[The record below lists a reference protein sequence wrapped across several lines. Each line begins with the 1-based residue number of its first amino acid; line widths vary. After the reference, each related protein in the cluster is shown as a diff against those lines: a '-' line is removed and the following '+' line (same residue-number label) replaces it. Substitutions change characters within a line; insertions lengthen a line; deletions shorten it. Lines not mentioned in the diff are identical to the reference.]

1 MVRRIGFS
9 IVLASWLT
17 ALASE
22 AFSRETVLLV
32 APPFS
37 PVSHELR
44 QFLAELG
51 GDRYDFVLV
60 HQEEVFSLRK
70 QPDALKGTRVITLG
84 VEALQAAAQKLEGTP
99 VLAMFIRQDQ
109 FSEQS
114 QALNLSSRQY
124 SAIYLESPPARQLN
138 LISVLMPHA
147 RSVAILE
154 SMDSRTEIPKTSLKI
169 NTYRVTDPEALPKI
183 LVRALRQNDALLATA
198 DPTLYNRQQ
207 IKLILLS
214 AYRLNR
220 PVFGP
225 SLAFVRAG
233 SLATTFSSI
242 GDFSREVI
250 EALEFHDKHG
260 YWPKAGYSRYFS
272 VAVNRKVA
280 RSMSMNPPDDEV
292 LRHELERMEKQ
303 P

>member
-1 MVRRIGFS
+1 MVKQIGRALLL
-9 IVLASWLT
+9 VGWLT
-17 ALASE
+17 ALASP
-22 AFSRETVLLV
+22 ALSRETVLLV

-51 GDRYDFVLV
+51 GARYDFVLV
-60 HQEEVFSLRK
+60 NQDEVLSLES
-70 QPDALKGTRVITLG
+70 QPDMLKGARVITLG
-84 VEALQAAAQKLEGTP
+84 VEALQAAATRLEDAP

-109 FSEQS
+109 YREQS
-114 QALNLSSRQY
+114 KAFSLSSRQY
-124 SAIYLESPPARQLN
+124 SAIYLESPPRRQLN
-138 LISVLMPHA
+138 LISILMPQA
-147 RSVAILE
+147 RSVAMLN
-154 SMDSRTEIPKTSLKI
+154 SMNAKTEPPEGPLKV
-169 NTYRVTDPEALPKI
+169 NSYLVSDAEALPRL

-198 DPTLYNRQQ
+198 DPSLYNRQQ
-207 IKLILLS
+207 TKLILLS

-250 EALEFHDKHG
+250 EALEFHDQHG

-272 VAVNRKVA
+272 VAVNRRVA
-280 RSMSMNPPDDEV
+280 RSMSLNPPDDEV
-292 LRHELERMEKQ
+292 LRHELERMESQ

>member
-1 MVRRIGFS
+1 MVKRIGRTL
-9 IVLASWLT
+9 ILASLLIM
-17 ALASE
+17 LASH

-51 GDRYDFVLV
+51 GDRYDFALV
-60 HQEEVFSLRK
+60 DQDELFSLRK
-70 QPDALKGTRVITLG
+70 QPDVPRGTRIITLG
-84 VEALQAAAQKLEGTP
+84 VEALQAAAQRLGDAP

-109 FSEQS
+109 FREQS
-114 QALNLSSRQY
+114 ETLDLSSRQY

-138 LISVLMPHA
+138 LISILMPHA

-154 SMDSRTEIPKTSLKI
+154 SPNVRTQTPDTLLGI
-169 NTYRVTDPEALPKI
+169 NRYQVSDPESLPKI
-183 LVRALRQNDALLATA
+183 LVRALRQNDALLATP
-198 DPTLYNRQQ
+198 DPSIYNRQQ

-260 YWPKAGYSRYFS
+260 YWPKADYSRYFS

-292 LRHELERMEKQ
+292 LRHELERMEQK